1 MKNVFCIFLSFLLI
15 FILSFSCFAVNYTT
29 DSDLTASSTQVSNL
43 LSLRSNSEV
52 LKDYVIIR
60 TENEYCLFIS
70 DNFSVV
76 GDNISSTDVTLI
88 GYRSNNYP
96 SGGTRY
102 YRMQVPE
109 IDIIKNHVVVSNFL
123 EDSSKVNNTEWHK
136 HIIII
141 LCCIFAILIFWVIRR
156 FK

>member
-1 MKNVFCIFLSFLLI
+1 MKKLFCFLLSFLLI
-15 FILSFSCFAVNYTT
+15 FLFSFSCFAVNYSTY
-29 DSDLTASSTQVSNL
+29 SDLTATSSQVTNL

-52 LKDYVIIR
+52 LKDYIVIR
-60 TENEYCLFIS
+60 TEDEYCLFIS
-70 DNFSVV
+70 DNFDVV

-88 GYRSNNYP
+88 GYRSSNYP
-96 SGGTRY
+96 SGSTRY

-109 IDIIKNHVVVSNFL
+109 VDIIKNHVVVSNFL
-123 EDSSKVNNTEWHK
+123 EDSSKVNNSEWHK

-141 LCCIFAILIFWVIRR
+141 LCCIFAILIFWIIRR

>member
-1 MKNVFCIFLSFLLI
+1 MKKFLCVF
-15 FILSFSCFAVNYTT
+15 FSVLFAVICSISCYAVNYSTS
-29 DSDLTASSTQVSNL
+29 SDLTANSTQVNNL
-43 LSLRSNSEV
+43 LSLRSNSDV
-52 LKDYVIIR
+52 LRDYVCIR
-60 TENEYCLFIS
+60 TEEEYLLFIS
-70 DNFSVV
+70 DNFNVV
-76 GDNISSTDVTLI
+76 GDNISSTDVTVI
-88 GYRSNNYP
+88 GYRN
-96 SGGTRY
+96 SGSSGNSSRY
-102 YRMQVPE
+102 YSIVIPE